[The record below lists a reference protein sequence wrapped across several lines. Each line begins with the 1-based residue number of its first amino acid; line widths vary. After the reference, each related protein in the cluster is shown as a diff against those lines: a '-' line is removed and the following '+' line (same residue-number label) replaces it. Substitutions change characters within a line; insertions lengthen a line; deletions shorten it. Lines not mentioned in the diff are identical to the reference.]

1 MAQPGIHLNK
11 LTPGQYKKEVVR
23 LPDKIVLHTTDLPLV
38 LNRKFYDDLVEN
50 FKTIEEELS
59 DLVERVGDKKSQA
72 SLNQKLTSLENRI
85 NRIQVSGI
93 DQVALEQAV
102 ETVLKRKGVI

>member
-1 MAQPGIHLNK
+1 MA
-11 LTPGQYKKEVVR
+11 
-23 LPDKIVLHTTDLPLV
+23 DKITLHTTDLPLT

-50 FKTIEEELS
+50 FSAIEEELN
-59 DLVERVGDKKSQA
+59 DLVSRVGDKKSQA
-72 SLNQKLTSLENRI
+72 SLEQKISSLENRI

-93 DQVALEQAV
+93 DQVALENAV

>member
-1 MAQPGIHLNK
+1 M
-11 LTPGQYKKEVVR
+11 
-23 LPDKIVLHTTDLPLV
+23 DKIVLHTTDLPLV

-50 FKTIEEELS
+50 FKTIEEELN

-72 SLNQKLTSLENRI
+72 SLNEKLTSLENRI

>member
-1 MAQPGIHLNK
+1 M
-11 LTPGQYKKEVVR
+11 
-23 LPDKIVLHTTDLPLV
+23 PDKIVLLTTELPLV

-50 FKTIEEELS
+50 FKTIEEELN

-72 SLNQKLTSLENRI
+72 SLNEKLTSLENRI

>member
-1 MAQPGIHLNK
+1 MA
-11 LTPGQYKKEVVR
+11 
-23 LPDKIVLHTTDLPLV
+23 DKITLHTTDLPLA

-50 FKTIEEELS
+50 FSAIEEELN
-59 DLVERVGDKKSQA
+59 DLVSQVGDKKSQA
-72 SLNQKLTSLENRI
+72 SLEQKISSLENRI

-93 DQVALEQAV
+93 DQVALENAV